1 MSLINRVKIGSVV
14 EYYKTIQ
21 PLTIAFWLQ
30 RFSLIALVGF
40 SGLLEGIPVR
50 HHGYLLALHHL
61 RLTVYELL
69 SPLYGLR
76 TSRYRRGYAFTRTL
90 SRRGLSPL
98 STSSCHGLWSQ
109 ANYPSNLCSR
119 LISAKRI
126 ALCINPRKG
135 GF

>member
-14 EYYKTIQ
+14 EYSKIIQ

-40 SGLLEGIPVR
+40 NDLLEGIPVR

-69 SPLYGLR
+69 SPLYGLMA
-76 TSRYRRGYAFTRTL
+76 SRYRRGYAFTRTL

-98 STSSCHGLWSQ
+98 STSSCHDLSSQ
-109 ANYPSNLCSR
+109 ANYPSNLYSR